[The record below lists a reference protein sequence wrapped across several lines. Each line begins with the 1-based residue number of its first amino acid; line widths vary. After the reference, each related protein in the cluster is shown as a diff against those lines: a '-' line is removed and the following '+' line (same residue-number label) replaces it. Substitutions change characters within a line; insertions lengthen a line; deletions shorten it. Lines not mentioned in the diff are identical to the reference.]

1 MASNRP
7 ELYWDSCC
15 FLSFLQGDSTRTELQ
30 ALMADAE
37 AGGVLIVTST
47 ISVAEVAYLAPE
59 GPGLPLDPDVERQ
72 IEDLW
77 RSRQAIRFVE
87 VDAGVAARART
98 LLRHALTQGWE
109 RNPRDALHL
118 ASAQQAPVSTI
129 HTYDERWDRYARL
142 IGRAVERPNLL
153 YVSQAAP

>member
-1 MASNRP
+1 
-7 ELYWDSCC
+7 
-15 FLSFLQGDSTRTELQ
+15 
-30 ALMADAE
+30 MADAE
-37 AGGVLIVTST
+37 TGGVLIVTST

-87 VDAGVAARART
+87 VGAEVAARART

-118 ASAQQAPVSTI
+118 ASAQEASVSTI

-142 IGRAVERPNLL
+142 IGRVVERPNLL

>member
-1 MASNRP
+1 MASDRP
-7 ELYWDSCC
+7 QLYWDSCC

-30 ALMADAE
+30 TLMADAR

-59 GPGLPLDPDVERQ
+59 GLGLPLDRDVERQ
-72 IEDLW
+72 IEDFW
-77 RSRQAIRFVE
+77 RSGQAIRFVE
-87 VDAGVAARART
+87 VDAGIAARART
-98 LLRHALTQGWE
+98 LLRHALSQGWE

-118 ASAQQAPVSTI
+118 ASAQQASVSTI
-129 HTYDERWDRYARL
+129 HTYDERWDRYAQL
-142 IGRAVERPNLL
+142 IGRTVERPNLL

>member
-1 MASNRP
+1 
-7 ELYWDSCC
+7 
-15 FLSFLQGDSTRTELQ
+15 
-30 ALMADAE
+30 MADAE
-37 AGGVLIVTST
+37 AGGVLIVTSI

-59 GPGLPLDPDVERQ
+59 GPGLPLDPDVERR
-72 IEDLW
+72 IENLW

-98 LLRHALTQGWE
+98 LLRHALTQGWQ

-129 HTYDERWDRYARL
+129 HTYDQRWDRYAHL
-142 IGRAVERPNLL
+142 IGRSVERPNLL

>member
-1 MASNRP
+1 
-7 ELYWDSCC
+7 
-15 FLSFLQGDSTRTELQ
+15 
-30 ALMADAE
+30 MADAE
-37 AGGVLIVTST
+37 ASGILLVTSI

-59 GPGLPLDPDVERQ
+59 GPGLPLDPDVERR
-72 IEDLW
+72 IENLW

-129 HTYDERWDRYARL
+129 HTYDQRWDRYAHL

>member
-1 MASNRP
+1 
-7 ELYWDSCC
+7 
-15 FLSFLQGDSTRTELQ
+15 
-30 ALMADAE
+30 MADAE
-37 AGGVLIVTST
+37 GGGVLIVTST

-59 GPGLPLDPDVERQ
+59 GLGLPLEPEVERR

-98 LLRHALTQGWE
+98 LLRHALTQGWQ
-109 RNPRDALHL
+109 RDPRDALHL
-118 ASAQQAPVSTI
+118 ASAQQASVSTI
-129 HTYDERWDRYARL
+129 HTYDEGWDRYAQV
-142 IGRAVERPNLL
+142 IGTNIERPNLL